1 MSSIQL
7 YTIENL
13 KVANGSIITTVVL
26 NAAHPI
32 FEGHFPGQPVLPGA
46 CMLDMM
52 KDVTSIALGHQLK
65 LVKADNLKF
74 IVPVDPL
81 VANRLQINITY
92 QLINNELKIKA
103 TISGESPF
111 MKMNGVFVIG

>member
-1 MSSIQL
+1 MSSTQL

-13 KVANGSIITTVVL
+13 QVADGSITATVVL

-46 CMLDMM
+46 CMLDMV
-52 KDVTSIALGHQLK
+52 KAITSVALGQQLR

-74 IVPVDPL
+74 ITPVDPL
-81 VANRLQINITY
+81 VSGKLQLNITH
-92 QLINNELKIKA
+92 QPVTNGIKIKA
-103 TISGESPF
+103 TLSGESPY
-111 MKMNGVFVIG
+111 MKMDGVFDIG